1 MPQKSDDSKGRPG
14 QSRWLGFVQIVLILA
29 VVAVALYFARAPERV
44 EREAASTLSPEDTQ
58 PVVGVIRPERT
69 GQSLVVELTGAVGL
83 SERARLKAEVAGR
96 VTWVS
101 PKFSNGG
108 SIEANETF
116 VRIDPA
122 EYELQVKVAEM
133 AVKAAEARVRIAM
146 TRGDEAAKAFA
157 IAHPDAEVTDWMRRK
172 PFIAKAQ
179 ARLMKARA
187 ELDLARLQLER
198 TNISLPYSSRVIRS
212 QTEVGEYV
220 GPDLSGK
227 SPLLGVVYRT
237 PGIADRCAH
246 RAEGPALPG
255 PGDRADRAG
264 PYARRD
270 VRRRSRANLVG
281 DRPSIPTRD
290 GLSPVLGSTRAG
302 FPAAA
307 GHLRQ
312 DRDRGA
318 FVRGRVRVAG
328 SRRCRSRAASGWC
341 RTAPCAGSSPRRSDA
356 RTKAG
361 WWKSSTRR
369 TAWSSARCR
378 EPGKGWR
385 SRWRKLRHPDNGV

>member
-146 TRGDEAAKAFA
+146 TRGEEAAKAFA
-157 IAHPDAEVTDWMRRK
+157 IAHPDAEVTDWVRRE

-187 ELDLARLQLER
+187 ELELARLQLQR
-198 TNISLPYSSRVIRS
+198 TNISLPYPSRVIRS

-237 PGIADRCAH
+237 RALQIDAPIEPKDLHYLDPVIGRTAQVRTRGGTYDAEVVRISSVIAPQSRLATVFLRFSEAH
-246 RAEGPALPG
+246 APDSLPLPG
-255 PGDRADRAG
+255 TFARVAIAG
-264 PYARRD
+264 PSYEDVYVLPESTLQEQGSVWVVQDGTLRGFEPETLGRTDEGWVVEVFDAGDGVVVGTLPGARE
-270 VRRRSRANLVG
+270 
-281 DRPSIPTRD
+281 
-290 GLSPVLGSTRAG
+290 GLAVT
-302 FPAAA
+302 
-307 GHLRQ
+307 
-312 DRDRGA
+312 
-318 FVRGRVRVAG
+318 VAQ
-328 SRRCRSRAASGWC
+328 AASSG
-341 RTAPCAGSSPRRSDA
+341 
-356 RTKAG
+356 
-361 WWKSSTRR
+361 
-369 TAWSSARCR
+369 
-378 EPGKGWR
+378 
-385 SRWRKLRHPDNGV
+385 